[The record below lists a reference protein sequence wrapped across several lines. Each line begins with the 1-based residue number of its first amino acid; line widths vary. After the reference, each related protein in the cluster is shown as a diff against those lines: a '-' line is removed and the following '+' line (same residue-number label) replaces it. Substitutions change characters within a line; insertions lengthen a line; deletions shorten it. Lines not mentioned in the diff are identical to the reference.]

1 VMPVAT
7 YKEII
12 KGYKVDLFLYANN
25 YKVLEPGEPGIVFFT
40 DQEEAKEVFRSGKRM
55 AKGTTQENGLVESY
69 FANPFGPYQKQEE
82 TDKLLDFYFERL
94 FSYNIKV
101 GEIYTQLG
109 VQGKEKSGPRDAAME
124 LFKEITSL

>member
-1 VMPVAT
+1 MNPDKTNARLVMPVAT

-25 YKVLEPGEPGIVFFT
+25 YKVLEEGEPGIVFFK

-69 FANPFGPYQKQEE
+69 LANPFGPYQKQEE
-82 TDKLLDFYFERL
+82 TDKLLNYYFDKL
-94 FSYNIKV
+94 FS
-101 GEIYTQLG
+101 
-109 VQGKEKSGPRDAAME
+109 
-124 LFKEITSL
+124 